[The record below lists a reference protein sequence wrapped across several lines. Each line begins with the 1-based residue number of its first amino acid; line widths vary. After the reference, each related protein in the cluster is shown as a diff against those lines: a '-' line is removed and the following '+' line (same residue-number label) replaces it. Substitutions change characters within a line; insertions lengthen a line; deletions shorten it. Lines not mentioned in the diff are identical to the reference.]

1 MDRPA
6 APRYDRTDAMPPGP
20 LPFATWARLFA
31 GEAVRS
37 LLRHRLR
44 SGLTALG
51 IAVGVAALVWVGAIG
66 QAATERWEQALD
78 TMGENLV
85 WVESGSR
92 APSGVRTG
100 SHGTTTLTPEDAEA
114 ILAEVPLVKRV
125 SPQVDDHAQASA
137 GNRNW
142 NTHVRGVSP
151 DFLRIRRWVMA
162 RGAPFDDDA
171 VQRSA
176 TVCLLGQTVVER
188 VFGEVDPVGHELRL
202 GSLVCQVVGVLGPKG
217 PAATGQDQDDLVL
230 VPYTTSLKKLRGK
243 GRLYLDDI
251 QCSAVSA
258 EAVRPAAAAITAL
271 LRQRHQIRLDAED
284 DFNIRRPEELIQAR
298 IEATRTL
305 ELLLLALGAISLLV
319 GGIGVMNVM
328 LVAVTERTR
337 EIGLRMAVGA
347 TGRAVLGQFISEAV
361 ALSLLGGVAGVALGT
376 LGCLLLGPSLG
387 WPMRLSARTLGL
399 APLSSVLV
407 GVLFGFLPAR
417 RAARLDPIEALRAD

>member
-1 MDRPA
+1 MTA
-6 APRYDRTDAMPPGP
+6 ASIP
-20 LPFATWARLFA
+20 LSSWLRLFG
-31 GEAVRS
+31 GEALRS
-37 LLRHRLR
+37 LRRHRLR
-44 SGLTALG
+44 TSLTALG

-78 TMGENLV
+78 TMGENLI
-85 WVESGSR
+85 WVESGGR

-100 SHGTTTLTPEDAEA
+100 NHGTNTLTPEDAEA

-151 DFLRIRRWVMA
+151 DFLRIRRWVVA
-162 RGAPFDDDA
+162 RGAAFDEDA

-176 TVCLLGQTVVER
+176 TACLLGQTVVER
-188 VFGEVDPVGHELRL
+188 LYGDEDPVGHEVRL
-202 GSLVCQVVGVLGPKG
+202 GSLLCQVTGVLGAKG
-217 PAATGQDQDDLVL
+217 QSATGQDQDDLVL

-243 GRLYLDDI
+243 GRVYLDDI
-251 QCSAVSA
+251 QVSAVSA
-258 EAVRPAAAAITAL
+258 EAVKPAAAAITAL

-284 DFNIRRPEELIQAR
+284 DFNIRRPEEAIQAR

-305 ELLLLALGAISLLV
+305 ERLLLALGAISLLV

-337 EIGLRMAVGA
+337 EIGVRLAVGA
-347 TGRAVLGQFISEAV
+347 TSRAVLGQFLSEAV
-361 ALSLLGGVAGVALGT
+361 VLSLLGGVAGVALGA

-387 WPMRLSARTLGL
+387 WPMTLSPRTLAL
-399 APLSSVLV
+399 APLSSLLV